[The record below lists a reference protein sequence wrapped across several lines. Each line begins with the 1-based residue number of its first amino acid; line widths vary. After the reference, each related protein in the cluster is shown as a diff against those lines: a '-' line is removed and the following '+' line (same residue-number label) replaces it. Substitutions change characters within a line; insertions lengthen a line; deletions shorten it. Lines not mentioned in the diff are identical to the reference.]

1 MKNSPE
7 YPMTDWW
14 TDRLDEWLA
23 WWAALAPEQLALLAL
38 PFVVAGLAF
47 LADAGRRR
55 FSRG

>member
-1 MKNSPE
+1 
-7 YPMTDWW
+7 MTDWW